1 MSKKKIYNTQS
12 KVYEVV
18 LDHNGVARRV
28 PTGQGTHLIYES
40 QFKETRMEQ
49 KSDVCIHYIN
59 RNPMLDIHLLIYIII
74 IIQYIL
80 PSTLSSLPRPP
91 DTVYQK
97 APKMTWGPRR
107 VGVSPVTDEKEP
119 LDKDSTTAVTA

>member
-1 MSKKKIYNTQS
+1 MGCCMSAEEAKI
-12 KVYEVV
+12 YEVV

-49 KSDVCIHYIN
+49 KSD
-59 RNPMLDIHLLIYIII
+59 
-74 IIQYIL
+74 YIL

-119 LDKDSTTAVTA
+119 LDEKNNG